1 MAAVIRAL
9 EEKLGDEGMAGLQ
22 SFVDDAGQ
30 RWKDEVLSIAVERFE
45 RRLGAEIGAFRGDMA
60 KEFAASRVDMA
71 KEFAASRVDMAKE
84 FAAVRVELAEAR
96 ASLLKW
102 SFLFWIG
109 QVAVVSGVMTL
120 LLRAIVP

>member
-9 EEKLGDEGMAGLQ
+9 KEKLGDEGMAGLQ

-71 KEFAASRVDMAKE
+71 KEFAA
-84 FAAVRVELAEAR
+84 VRVELAEAR
-96 ASLLKW
+96 ASLIKW